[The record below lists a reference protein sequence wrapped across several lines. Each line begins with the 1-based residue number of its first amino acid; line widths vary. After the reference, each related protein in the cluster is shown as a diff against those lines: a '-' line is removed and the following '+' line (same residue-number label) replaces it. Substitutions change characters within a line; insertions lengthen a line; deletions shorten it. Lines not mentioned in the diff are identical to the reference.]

1 MMPPF
6 EPPAPT
12 TARPSR
18 FRHGLVQ
25 VTLWEDEPERF
36 SSSVSTTRVDATDRT
51 MSEHE
56 ARAAAV
62 VFLRQLAADATH
74 AARMIERGGPA

>member
-6 EPPAPT
+6 VQSPAST
-12 TARPSR
+12 TGRPGR
-18 FRHGLVQ
+18 FRHGLVN
-25 VTLWEDEPERF
+25 VTIWEDGPSDFGVTFGARAD
-36 SSSVSTTRVDATDRT
+36 VGQCAT
-51 MSEHE
+51 EHE

-74 AARMIERGGPA
+74 AARMIERGGPV

>member
-1 MMPPF
+1 MSAPF

-12 TARPSR
+12 TAKPSR

-25 VTLWEDEPERF
+25 VTLWEDEPAMF
-36 SSSVSTTRVDATDRT
+36 GASISTTRVDATDRPMT
-51 MSEHE
+51 EHD

-74 AARMIERGGPA
+74 AARMIERGGPV